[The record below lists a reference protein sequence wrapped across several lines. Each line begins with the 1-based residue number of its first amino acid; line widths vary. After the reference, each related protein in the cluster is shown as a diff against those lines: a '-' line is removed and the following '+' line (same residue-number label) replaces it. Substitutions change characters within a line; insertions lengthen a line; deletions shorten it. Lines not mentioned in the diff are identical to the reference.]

1 MPFDEQD
8 GLAALKAAI
17 PDYAKDLRLNLP
29 GVFASAHLSE
39 QQLWGTA
46 VAAAIAARNP
56 QLRTAVV
63 AAARPHLSEPAL
75 TAAKTAA
82 ALMGM
87 NNIYYRFTHLV
98 GNDAYRQ
105 MPARLRMQAL
115 ANPGVERAD
124 FELFSLAVSA
134 VNGCGMCIEAH
145 ERQLIT
151 HGVTREGVQDAVR
164 LASVLH
170 AIAVALEAE
179 AA

>member
-1 MPFDEQD
+1 M
-8 GLAALKAAI
+8 
-17 PDYAKDLRLNLP
+17 RLNLP

-63 AAARPHLSEPAL
+63 AAARPHLSEAAL
-75 TAAKTAA
+75 VAAKTAA

-151 HGVTREGVQDAVR
+151 HGMTREGVQDAVR

>member
-1 MPFDEQD
+1 
-8 GLAALKAAI
+8 KAAI

-63 AAARPHLSEPAL
+63 AAARPHLSEAAL

-98 GNDAYRQ
+98 GDDAYRQ

-134 VNGCGMCIEAH
+134 VNGCGMCIVAH
-145 ERQLIT
+145 ERELT
-151 HGVTREGVQDAVR
+151 GHGMTREGVQDAVR
-164 LASVLH
+164 L
-170 AIAVALEAE
+170 
-179 AA
+179 